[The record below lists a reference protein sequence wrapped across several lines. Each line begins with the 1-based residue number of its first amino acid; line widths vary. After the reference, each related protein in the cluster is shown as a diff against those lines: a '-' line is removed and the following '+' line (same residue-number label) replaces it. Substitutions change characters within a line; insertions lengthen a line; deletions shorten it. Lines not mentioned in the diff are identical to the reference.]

1 MINRKLIK
9 KKRLELGYSQE
20 DLAIRTGY
28 ADKSMISRIENG
40 QVADIPLSKALRLSL
55 ILEVEIQDLAKGGYR
70 NE

>member
-70 NE
+70 ER

>member
-40 QVADIPLSKALRLSL
+40 QVTDIPLSKALRLSL

-70 NE
+70 E